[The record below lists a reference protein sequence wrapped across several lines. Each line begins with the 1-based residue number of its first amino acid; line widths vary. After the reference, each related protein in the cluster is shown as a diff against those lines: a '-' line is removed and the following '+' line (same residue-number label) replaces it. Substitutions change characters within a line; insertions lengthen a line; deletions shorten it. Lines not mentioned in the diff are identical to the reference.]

1 MTDVDVV
8 VCGAGVGGLA
18 AAHALSRIGLSV
30 LLLDRR
36 AEPAEVPKGEL
47 LQPESVQILDSFGA
61 LPALHDGGTVAVDRL
76 AIRDPA
82 GEMLLPLDYT
92 DLPGAY
98 RQIICTGYRNVLRAL
113 TDGLPPAVR
122 VQRGVLVTGLLRDGR
137 DRISGVRI
145 READRHR
152 DIAARLVVAADG
164 ISSRLRE
171 AAGIQLRRQ
180 PYDHRLI
187 AFDVAAEPAD
197 AEVCA
202 YLTDRGLRLVY
213 PMPGGRLRLYVQI
226 GADELRD
233 GALADLSGWCD
244 RLLAEIPAL
253 QPLAGPLRD
262 SMPTRQALTVQRLRT
277 PRLVVPGLAL
287 VGEAAHAVHPMAAQG
302 INSSLADA
310 QTLAERIAASGL
322 GTGADAGADGADA
335 GPDAWDAALRDYQET
350 RLRRL
355 DHTATVSHNAAR
367 MLTTTG
373 GAARLL
379 GRRMMRH
386 TAGNRRLLRLTAG
399 NLAGVD
405 LRPLRMVDRL
415 YQLGI
420 ITDRHADAV
429 GVQAATNGGAAS

>member
-18 AAHALSRIGLSV
+18 AAHTLSRSGLDV

-36 AEPAEVPKGEL
+36 AEPADVPKGEL
-47 LQPESVQILDSFGA
+47 LQPESVQILDQLGA
-61 LPALHDGGTVAVDRL
+61 LPALHAGGAVGVDRL

-82 GEMLLPLDYT
+82 GRMLLPVAYT

-98 RQIICTGYRNVLRAL
+98 RQILCTGYRSVLDAL
-113 TDGLPPAVR
+113 AGVLPGTVTVR
-122 VQRGVLVTGLLRDGR
+122 RGVLVTGVRRTPDGRVDGVTVRDGGT
-137 DRISGVRI
+137 DREIT
-145 READRHR
+145 
-152 DIAARLVVAADG
+152 ARLVVAADG
-164 ISSRLRE
+164 VSSKLRE
-171 AAGIQLRRQ
+171 AVGLDLHRR
-180 PYDHRLI
+180 PYDHRLV
-187 AFDVAAEPAD
+187 AFDVAAPPVD

-213 PMPGGRLRLYVQI
+213 PLPGGRSRVYVQI
-226 GADELRD
+226 RPDDLRD
-233 GALADLSGWCD
+233 GTMADLDGWCD
-244 RLLAEIPAL
+244 GLLAEVPAL
-253 QPLAGPLRD
+253 GPLAGPLRD
-262 SMPTRQALTVQRLRT
+262 SLPTRQALTVHRLRA
-277 PRLVVPGLAL
+277 PRLTVPGLAL

-310 QTLAERIAASGL
+310 WTLGERIAA
-322 GTGADAGADGADA
+322 A
-335 GPDAWDAALRDYQET
+335 GPDPAGLDAALDDYQRT
-350 RLRRL
+350 RLARL

-373 GAARLL
+373 GLARLL

-405 LRPLRMVDRL
+405 LRPLRPVDRL
-415 YQLGI
+415 YQFGLL
-420 ITDRHADAV
+420 TDRRADAV
-429 GVQAATNGGAAS
+429 GTQPTMNEGATS